1 MTDTPVPG
9 GGSLRRD
16 WAVTT
21 ATTVVVGLIIF
32 VAAPVAATR
41 LGPEGRGTLVTVQL
55 LPQILANL
63 ASVGLG
69 FSIIHF
75 GAKRPMS
82 ARTLW
87 RWSLRRCAAGA
98 AVTWALGQLVA
109 PLITDSADD
118 ERMLRIYLLLCPL
131 LAFTAVPLEM
141 LRALGRFVTWNA
153 FTFLNQVLWPIV
165 LLIGVLQPVPSLW
178 LVVWLHLAAT
188 ALVLFLLVWV
198 GLKITRDRSERPA
211 TERPEFLHYGLKSAF
226 STIPTS
232 ANAKLDQLVMA
243 AFISTSELGLYAAAA
258 GWSQLSLP
266 VMRGLMAV
274 SMPFVSGAEDSE
286 RVARVRRLTTLGAAS
301 VVVLGLGGI
310 LATLVLW
317 GPLYGEEFRSALPAA
332 LVLMVAGLLLQYNA
346 VLGNILRS
354 LDRPGLVTWI
364 ESCVLVLSVAAL
376 VVVLQFSPVFGA
388 AVVSLLTYLTAAI
401 AYGAFIA
408 ARTDQQMSKLIDLR
422 GAMILARQ
430 MRDRLKDAR
439 GSARAGKGRSG
450 ADE

>member
-1 MTDTPVPG
+1 MTDASTSRA
-9 GGSLRRD
+9 GSIRRD

-21 ATTVVVGLIIF
+21 AATVLVGSVIF

-55 LPQILANL
+55 LPQLLANL

-69 FSIIHF
+69 FAIIHF
-75 GAKRPMS
+75 GAKRPSS
-82 ARTLW
+82 ARALW

-98 AVTWALGQLVA
+98 AATWILGQILA
-109 PLITDSADD
+109 PLITDAGDD

-153 FTFLNQVLWPIV
+153 FTFLNQVLWPVV
-165 LLIGVLQPVPSLW
+165 LLIGVLRPVPSLW

-188 ALVLFLLVWV
+188 ALVLLLLIWV
-198 GLKITRDRSERPA
+198 GLRVTRDGSDEPV
-211 TERPEFLHYGLKSAF
+211 TDRPEFLRYGLKSAL

-243 AFISTSELGLYAAAA
+243 AFISTSDLGLYAAAA
-258 GWSQLSLP
+258 GWSQLTLP
-266 VMRGLMAV
+266 VMRGLIAV
-274 SMPFVSGAEDSE
+274 SMPFVSGAADTE
-286 RVARVRRLTTLGAAS
+286 RAARVRRLTTLGAGS
-301 VVVLGLGGI
+301 VVLLGVAGG

-317 GPLYGEEFRSALPAA
+317 APLYGEAFRPALPAA

-354 LDRPGLVTWI
+354 LDRPGLVTGI
-364 ESCVLVLSVAAL
+364 ESSVLVLSVAAL
-376 VVVLQFSPVFGA
+376 IAVLQFSPVLGA

-401 AYGAFIA
+401 AYGSFIA
-408 ARTDQQMSKLIDLR
+408 ARTDQHMSQLIDLR
-422 GAMILARQ
+422 GAAVLARQ
-430 MRDRLKDAR
+430 MTDRLR
-439 GSARAGKGRSG
+439 GGSSTSSRGEGGTAAG
-450 ADE
+450 E